1 MHKLF
6 ETDRLC
12 AFVLD
17 QSGAKQL
24 LAYEVRNRE
33 YFRQYSIARND
44 SYFTLANFIC
54 VCENQHKLYEQKRK
68 LPLVFVKKG
77 TRKIIATVNLNEIVL
92 GVFRSCTVGYSVDAE
107 LNRMGIGKE
116 AVSKVVEYAF
126 EVLLLHRI
134 EANIMPRNQASL
146 ALAASLGFCNE
157 GLSKNYLYIN
167 GKWEDHVNM
176 VLINDSLDM
185 QKIH

>member
-1 MHKLF
+1 
-6 ETDRLC
+6 
-12 AFVLD
+12 
-17 QSGAKQL
+17 
-24 LAYEVRNRE
+24 
-33 YFRQYSIARND
+33 
-44 SYFTLANFIC
+44 
-54 VCENQHKLYEQKRK
+54 
-68 LPLVFVKKG
+68 
-77 TRKIIATVNLNEIVL
+77 
-92 GVFRSCTVGYSVDAE
+92 
-107 LNRMGIGKE
+107 MGIGKE